1 MKKFFTKGRIALLVI
16 FSVLIVD
23 QVIKVVVKT
32 QMYWHQ
38 SENVIKW
45 IYEKFGIVDAE
56 PPTWF
61 YIYFTENNGM
71 AFGMEIFGKLFL
83 TLFRIVAV
91 AIIGWFLYKFIKK
104 GLKTGFIVCISLVLT
119 GALAIL
125 SIVYSMVCYSMKV
138 PTRSWLH
145 LCLKV
150 VDMLHC
156 FTEKWWICFIFPSLT
171 QHGPNGCRLLVETI
185 SFSLALFSIL
195 LMQP

>member
-71 AFGMEIFGKLFL
+71 AQRGISC
-83 TLFRIVAV
+83 
-91 AIIGWFLYKFIKK
+91 
-104 GLKTGFIVCISLVLT
+104 IVCQRFINLNCQLT
-119 GALAIL
+119 RWSKDKSTNLTWSTFLLRCGVGKQLFYDRYGKCRRFTGSGL
-125 SIVYSMVCYSMKV
+125 SQS
-138 PTRSWLH
+138 
-145 LCLKV
+145 
-150 VDMLHC
+150 
-156 FTEKWWICFIFPSLT
+156 
-171 QHGPNGCRLLVETI
+171 
-185 SFSLALFSIL
+185 
-195 LMQP
+195 